1 MVSEVN
7 NTSSSI
13 ITAMDQRMVKLEK
26 TQSASAPQVNAST
39 ANAAGTET
47 VQLTDTASRL
57 RDLTQSV
64 ANIPVVDRQRVDS
77 FQQSINDGSY
87 RIDDQQVAEKVIGFE
102 TMMTSGPNQA

>member
-39 ANAAGTET
+39 TNAAGTET

>member
-1 MVSEVN
+1 MVSEVS

-26 TQSASAPQVNAST
+26 TQSASAPQVNASA
-39 ANAAGTET
+39 ANAPGAET

>member
-26 TQSASAPQVNAST
+26 TQSASAPQVNA
-39 ANAAGTET
+39 NATNAPSTET

-57 RDLTQSV
+57 RELTQSV
-64 ANIPVVDRQRVDS
+64 ANIPVVDRQRVDA
-77 FQQSINDGSY
+77 FQQTINDGSY
-87 RIDDQQVAEKVIGFE
+87 RIDNQQVAEKVIGFE
-102 TMMTSGPNQA
+102 TMMTGGPTQA

>member
-26 TQSASAPQVNAST
+26 SQTASAPQVNS
-39 ANAAGTET
+39 NAVSPPPADT

-57 RDLTQSV
+57 RDLTQSIADV
-64 ANIPVVDRQRVDS
+64 PVVDRQRVDA

-87 RIDDQQVAEKVIGFE
+87 RIDNQQVAEKVIGFE
-102 TMMTSGPNQA
+102 TMMTGRSNQG

>member
-1 MVSEVN
+1 MVSEVS

-26 TQSASAPQVNAST
+26 TQSPSAPQVNASS
-39 ANAAGTET
+39 ASAPGTET
-47 VQLTDTASRL
+47 VQLTDMASRL

-87 RIDDQQVAEKVIGFE
+87 RIDNQQVAEKVIGFE
-102 TMMTSGPNQA
+102 TMMTGGPNQA